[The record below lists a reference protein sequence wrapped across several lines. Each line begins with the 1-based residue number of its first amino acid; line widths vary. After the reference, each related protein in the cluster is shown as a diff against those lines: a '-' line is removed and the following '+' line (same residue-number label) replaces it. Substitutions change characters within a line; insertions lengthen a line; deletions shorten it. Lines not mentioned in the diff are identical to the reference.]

1 MGNLGS
7 VKQISQTDI
16 MLCFVKIL
24 KFRLRKGEP
33 KVAYSP
39 CAPSLGQ
46 YTETNRTT
54 WPETYRLCGQ
64 KPNNVADWS
73 CRQPDWSF
81 LKNVSQ
87 VDGFTG
93 FNPMIEGPNR
103 FFGTGDFPFLRLG
116 ILYENRGEIRDW
128 KHAREVGSR
137 KKISRLWDWTKFLV
151 GITGL
156 KNSSGDPYDTH
167 KTCQS
172 LTWGGIDGG
181 RRIRRV
187 TYYHMCNI

>member
-1 MGNLGS
+1 
-7 VKQISQTDI
+7 

-39 CAPSLGQ
+39 YAPSLGQ
-46 YTETNRTT
+46 YTETNGTT

-81 LKNVSQ
+81 LQNVSQ

-93 FNPMIEGPNR
+93 FNPIIEGPNR
-103 FFGTGDFPFLRLG
+103 FFGTGDFPFF
-116 ILYENRGEIRDW
+116 EARDFKW
-128 KHAREVGSR
+128 KSGRDS
-137 KKISRLWDWTKFLV
+137 
-151 GITGL
+151 GL
-156 KNSSGDPYDTH
+156 KACTGGGQPKIDIEIIGLNEIFSRDYGIEKLFRGPSWYPQDLSVVDLRRNWWRAKNPEGYILPYV
-167 KTCQS
+167 QYI
-172 LTWGGIDGG
+172 G
-181 RRIRRV
+181 
-187 TYYHMCNI
+187 MCR

>member
-16 MLCFVKIL
+16 MLCFFKIL

-39 CAPSLGQ
+39 CAPSRGQ
-46 YTETNRTT
+46 YTPRRTG
-54 WPETYRLCGQ
+54 PRDPKRIDCADKV
-64 KPNNVADWS
+64 KPNDVADWS

-93 FNPMIEGPNR
+93 FNPIIEGPNR
-103 FFGTGDFPFLRLG
+103 FSGSG
-116 ILYENRGEIRDW
+116 I
-128 KHAREVGSR
+128 
-137 KKISRLWDWTKFLV
+137 
-151 GITGL
+151 
-156 KNSSGDPYDTH
+156 
-167 KTCQS
+167 S
-172 LTWGGIDGG
+172 LF
-181 RRIRRV
+181 
-187 TYYHMCNI
+187 